1 VATDRTRLVPKASDA
16 LNPANLITIARIL
29 LAPVFLWIL
38 FDYYSPGEIV
48 DWYLLAGFIAI
59 SATDGLDGAI
69 ARKRNIVTKLGKIL
83 DPIADKVLIGG
94 SFVILSVLNTI
105 PWWATIAILV
115 REIAMTIYR
124 LVVVRDKVIPA
135 SSSGKTKT
143 IFQSVAIGYFVSPLN
158 AMLFNSGFDLGYGL
172 IYGAVFLTW
181 WSAIQYIRESY

>member
-1 VATDRTRLVPKASDA
+1 VPKASDA

-29 LAPVFLWIL
+29 LAPVFLWLLFIL
-38 FDYYSPGEIV
+38 YVPGQIV
-48 DWYLLAGFIAI
+48 DWYLLAGFVVI

-69 ARKRNIVTKLGKIL
+69 ARKRNIVTKLGKLL

-94 SFVILSVLNTI
+94 SFLVLSALNTI

-115 REIAMTIYR
+115 REVGITVYR
-124 LVVVRDKVIPA
+124 LIVVRDKVIPA

-143 IFQSVAIGYFVSPLN
+143 IFQSIAIGYFVSPLN
-158 AMLFNSGFDLGYGL
+158 AWLFNSGFDLGYGL

-181 WSAIQYIRESY
+181 WSALQYIRESR

>member
-1 VATDRTRLVPKASDA
+1 MPKASDA